1 MRCTPLSLLQAAL
14 TERAKPKVL
23 PLGYALVVLAIAS
36 VGGTAH
42 AATEL
47 EVLDTY
53 PAGDDVTLNRNQT
66 FYVHLRYST
75 DRPIQIWVRPF
86 FRGQPAH
93 AGSNGSYTYTGSGE
107 ALGWFFMMSNQGEVD
122 QIRVR
127 TGDGTR
133 DGSSDI
139 LTFPVHVTASD
150 RDAPQDPQPEWLT
163 RLKAR
168 DTEQQQRAYQAYM
181 NRPVSLGSSLL
192 VTLLMWVVL
201 ALAVCG
207 VVLPLRALVRWRG
220 GWRVA
225 AAVPA
230 ALVAFVI
237 LRLILGVWMDPTS
250 HNLWP
255 FELLMVGGL
264 SVTIMI
270 VLMLLRKLSR
280 GAPT

>member
-1 MRCTPLSLLQAAL
+1 MRCTFLSLLRAAL
-14 TERAKPKVL
+14 THRAGGKAL

-42 AATEL
+42 AAAEL

-66 FYVHLRYST
+66 FYMHLRYST
-75 DRPIQIWVRPF
+75 DRPIHIWVRPF
-86 FRGQPAH
+86 FRGQAAH

-107 ALGWFFMMSNQGEVD
+107 ALGWFFMMSNEGEVD
-122 QIRVR
+122 EIRVS

-133 DGSSDI
+133 DGSSDT

-150 RDAPQDPQPEWLT
+150 RDTPQDPQPEWLT
-163 RLKAR
+163 RLRAR
-168 DTEQQQRAYQAYM
+168 DAEQQQRAYRAYI

-192 VTLLMWVVL
+192 VTLFMWVVL
-201 ALAVCG
+201 ALVVCG

-225 AAVPA
+225 ATVPA

-237 LRLILGVWMDPTS
+237 LRLILGTWMDPSS

-264 SVTIMI
+264 SVAIMI

-280 GAPT
+280 VAPT